1 MIFRGQARPGHGYRF
16 GDRSCLTTWLAAG
29 HSASSRATPVPRPLG
44 GPAVHLEAPAAVRD
58 HEDRNECQDV
68 TAVEAKR
75 CLLVTE
81 PDQGPRGQM

>member
-1 MIFRGQARPGHGYRF
+1 MIFQGQARSRLPFWGPVVP
-16 GDRSCLTTWLAAG
+16 DDLARSRLST
-29 HSASSRATPVPRPLG
+29 SRRAELQRYLVY
-44 GPAVHLEAPAAVRD
+44 LEAPPAASRPRR
-58 HEDRNECQDV
+58 HNECQDV